1 MSTKSTITQSQTSE
15 IEALKEQHQ
24 YFISHLSHEI
34 RNPLTLISSSLQ
46 LLEKE
51 CPSVTSSKLWP
62 QIREDVQNTIH
73 LLQDV
78 SSLNNLTK
86 QNRSEFSAEE
96 FLSAL
101 ALSFQ
106 SYMEQRN
113 IHFSTQL
120 DASISSV
127 KLNADR
133 RKLQEAITNLLINA
147 ADAASSQD
155 SCALQ
160 SDASSQ
166 DSYALQS
173 ADALQDSCTLQ
184 SADSSQDFCTSQ
196 SAGSKIQLSAKVCDD
211 FLHIHVRDNGSGI
224 PQSYLATLFDPFVT
238 HKSTGTGLGLA
249 IVKRVAELHKGIV
262 TVDTC
267 CEPEHSY
274 TDFCFTIAIS

>member
-1 MSTKSTITQSQTSE
+1 MNTKPTITQSQPSE

-96 FLSAL
+96 FLSTL

-106 SYMEQRN
+106 SYMKQRN

-155 SCALQ
+155 SCTLQ
-160 SDASSQ
+160 PDASSQDPCTLQPDASSQ
-166 DSYALQS
+166 DS
-173 ADALQDSCTLQ
+173 CTL
-184 SADSSQDFCTSQ
+184 Q
-196 SAGSKIQLSAKVCDD
+196 SAGSKIQLSAKVCDE

-249 IVKRVAELHKGIV
+249 IVKRVAELHKGTIS
-262 TVDTC
+262 VDTC

-274 TDFCFTIAIS
+274 TDFCFTMMLGSKALK

>member
-1 MSTKSTITQSQTSE
+1 MNTKPTITQSQTSE

-96 FLSAL
+96 FLSTL

-106 SYMEQRN
+106 SYMKQRN

-155 SCALQ
+155 SCI
-160 SDASSQ
+160 SQ
-166 DSYALQS
+166 PD
-173 ADALQDSCTLQ
+173 C
-184 SADSSQDFCTSQ
+184 
-196 SAGSKIQLSAKVCDD
+196 SKIQLSAKVCDE

-249 IVKRVAELHKGIV
+249 IVKRVAELHKGTIS
-262 TVDTC
+262 VDTC

>member
-1 MSTKSTITQSQTSE
+1 MKTNFITSKNPTVE
-15 IEALKEQHQ
+15 LEELKQQHQ

-62 QIREDVQNTIH
+62 QIREDVQTTIH

-78 SSLNNLTK
+78 SSLNNLDRL
-86 QNRSEFSAEE
+86 NRSEFSAEE

-113 IHFSTQL
+113 IQFSVQL
-120 DASISSV
+120 DTSIASV

-133 RKLQEAITNLLINA
+133 RKLQEALTNLLINA
-147 ADAASSQD
+147 ADALLNPDNS
-155 SCALQ
+155 
-160 SDASSQ
+160 
-166 DSYALQS
+166 QS
-173 ADALQDSCTLQ
+173 ADPPQNSDHSQ
-184 SADSSQDFCTSQ
+184 SADPPQNSDK
-196 SAGSKIQLSAKVCDD
+196 KIWLSAKAYDH
-211 FLHIHVRDNGSGI
+211 FLRIHVRDNGSGI

-238 HKSTGTGLGLA
+238 HKPAGTGLGLA
-249 IVKRVAELHKGIV
+249 IAKRAAELHEGMIS
-262 TVDTC
+262 VDTC
-267 CEPEHSY
+267 CEPGHSY
-274 TDFCFTIAIS
+274 TDFCFSIAFG